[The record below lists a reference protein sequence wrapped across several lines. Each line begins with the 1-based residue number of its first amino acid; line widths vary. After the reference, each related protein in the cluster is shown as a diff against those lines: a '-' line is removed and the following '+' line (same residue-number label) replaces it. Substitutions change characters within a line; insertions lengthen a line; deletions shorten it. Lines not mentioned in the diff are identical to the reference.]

1 MFMKGGVK
9 VSHAVRRG
17 YAIQVRVILALA
29 LALSVLAAVALPSPT
44 AAQTWPTDTDW
55 RLIDTDV
62 DDPGGANH
70 RDVLEAS
77 WSCDTN
83 HLYLR
88 LRTVDPPTFTAG
100 PVRYK
105 WYIDVGTGSN
115 LYKSGGNIY
124 GADYLLFVEDTNN
137 DGNGEIYLV
146 QADVNGQFGS
156 WSTPYVPPITDP
168 SVASYRITGNYIDM
182 WVAFSAL
189 GRT

>member
-1 MFMKGGVK
+1 MRSAQGR
-9 VSHAVRRG
+9 AVL
-17 YAIQVRVILALA
+17 VV
-29 LALSVLAAVALPSPT
+29 ALSLLILAAVVLPSPV
-44 AAQTWPTDTDW
+44 AAQTWPTSW

-62 DDPGGANH
+62 DDPGAGNH

-77 WSCDTN
+77 WSCDTQ

-105 WYIDVGTGSN
+105 WYIDVGTAPN

-124 GADYLLFVEDTNN
+124 GADFLLFVEDSN
-137 DGNGEIYLV
+137 DDGTGEIYLV
-146 QADVNGQFGS
+146 PADGSGNYGS
-156 WSTPYVPPITDP
+156 WSTPYVSPITDP
-168 SVASYRITGNYIDM
+168 NVASYRITGNYIDM
-182 WVAFSAL
+182 WISFAAM